1 MLKLAKAGKKA
12 EAEAIN
18 QLLIP
23 LHKNL
28 FIESNPIPVKKA
40 LQLIGKIDGGIRPPL
55 VSLDPV
61 HLPVITAALKN
72 AGCL

>member
-18 QLLIP
+18 QELIP

-40 LQLIGKIDGGIRPPL
+40 LQIMGKIDGGIRPPL
-55 VSLDPV
+55 ATLDPA
-61 HLPVITAALKN
+61 HLSVITAALKT
-72 AGCL
+72 AGSI

>member
-28 FIESNPIPVKKA
+28 FCESNPIPVKKA
-40 LQLIGKIDGGIRPPL
+40 LQIMGKIGEGIRPPL
-55 VSLDPV
+55 VPLDTAHWPT
-61 HLPVITAALKN
+61 ITAALKT
-72 AGCL
+72 AGSI

>member
-1 MLKLAKAGKKA
+1 MLKLAKEGKKA

-18 QLLIP
+18 QSLIP

-40 LQLIGKIDGGIRPPL
+40 LQILGKIDGGIRPPL
-55 VSLDPV
+55 VGLDPA
-61 HLPVITAALKN
+61 HWPVITAALKT
-72 AGCL
+72 AGSL

>member
-1 MLKLAKAGKKA
+1 MLKLAKVGKKA

-18 QLLIP
+18 QTLIP

-40 LQLIGKIDGGIRPPL
+40 LQILGKMDAGIRPPL
-55 VSLDPV
+55 VTLDPV
-61 HLPVITAALKN
+61 HVSVITAALKT
-72 AGCL
+72 AGSI